1 MKYKDIKTL
10 GKEMNK
16 LEEMNE
22 RLAELELSTLE
33 LKERF
38 DEFLDEAYG
47 TVEVAGLTYCTSDLL
62 KSTDPIGYRCGF
74 NDWLD
79 AEITEG
85 NLKEIEG
92 LYYPTQE
99 WDAIVE
105 EFSVSD
111 AD

>member
-1 MKYKDIKTL
+1 MKYKDIQSL
-10 GKEMNK
+10 GKEMNR

-22 RLAELELSTLE
+22 RLAALVLSDRE

-38 DEFLDEAYG
+38 DEFLDDVYG
-47 TVEVAGLTYCTSDLL
+47 VVSIAGLSYCTSALL
-62 KSTDPIGYRCGF
+62 KSTDPIAYRCRF

-79 AEITEG
+79 AEISEG

-99 WDAIVE
+99 WEQIVE
-105 EFSVSD
+105 EYNVGNE
-111 AD
+111 